1 VAGDDDEED
10 IDDLEHEF
18 NIDDE
23 KQKQLQGNMQNS
35 QITEAM
41 LHGKMSY
48 GRGPDD
54 GEGNNTPQIPPI
66 ITGSRSVPVTC
77 LPLITLASIV
87 LSFLVR
93 ICSYGYILTER

>member
-1 VAGDDDEED
+1 MAGDDDEED

-18 NIDDE
+18 NIDDD
-23 KQKQLQGNMQNS
+23 KQQQLVQAGGMQNS

-54 GEGNNTPQIPPI
+54 GEGNNTPQIPQI
-66 ITGSRSVPVTC
+66 ITGSRSVPVYTHAFHS
-77 LPLITLASIV
+77 LD
-87 LSFLVR
+87 
-93 ICSYGYILTER
+93 

>member
-1 VAGDDDEED
+1 MAGDDDEED

-23 KQKQLQGNMQNS
+23 KQQQLQLQAGGMQNS

-54 GEGNNTPQIPPI
+54 GEGNNTPQIPQI
-66 ITGSRSVPVTC
+66 ITGSRSVPVRM
-77 LPLITLASIV
+77 PL
-87 LSFLVR
+87 LSPSRSSVPRQDF
-93 ICSYGYILTER
+93 